1 MEEGIS
7 VISDGAGRCNLRD
20 TSVMNSGYD
29 SRANLYELLGIA
41 HDASFEEIEA
51 AYRRAAQ
58 YWHPDRNKSPN
69 ASKMMRLVNKARSTL
84 MDPERRAAYDRDN
97 SYDSS
102 TGGSTPEGD
111 ASHPERH
118 SSESGSTSSHNGNG
132 RNGGNATEN
141 SDTPGSRSPK
151 IGQSNAILVAISA
164 AILIIVVLLIGGFIG
179 SSNGTSNGS
188 TNRSTPTD
196 QVAKWPTLTSQSPT
210 EVARILAPISTSTP
224 ATSWTPVPVLSPTC
238 LNHIYPASAPS
249 FDDDVIAYE
258 TLPSGV
264 AVFDH
269 QVGDGSAL
277 EMDSNMSVHY
287 TGFFDDGCVFDT
299 TYTRGAPATFKLN
312 NLIQGWQFGM
322 ADMLEGGKRR
332 IRIPSDLVYGDAG
345 LNISGFVIPGGAT
358 LIFEVYV
365 VELL

>member
-1 MEEGIS
+1 
-7 VISDGAGRCNLRD
+7 
-20 TSVMNSGYD
+20 MNSGYD

-69 ASKMMRLVNKARSTL
+69 ASKMIRLVNNARSTL
-84 MDPERRAAYDRDN
+84 MDPERRAEYDRDN

-102 TGGSTPEGD
+102 TGGSPSEGD
-111 ASHPERH
+111 NSHPERL
-118 SSESGSTSSHNGNG
+118 SSESGSISSQNGNDS
-132 RNGGNATEN
+132 NGGNAPEN
-141 SDTPGSRSPK
+141 SDTPRSRSAK
-151 IGQSNAILVAISA
+151 IGQSIAILVGIST
-164 AILIIVVLLIGGFIG
+164 AILIIVVLLIDGFVG
-179 SSNGTSNGS
+179 SSNGTRE
-188 TNRSTPTD
+188 RSTTA
-196 QVAKWPTLTSQSPT
+196 QVARWPTITSQ
-210 EVARILAPISTSTP
+210 LAPISTSTP
-224 ATSWTPVPVLSPTC
+224 VTSWTPVPVLSPIC
-238 LNHIYPASAPS
+238 LNHIYPASAPA
-249 FDDDVIAYE
+249 FDDDGVVAYK

-269 QVGDGSAL
+269 WVGDGSAL

-299 TYTRGAPATFKLN
+299 THTRGVPATLKLN

-332 IRIPSDLVYGDAG
+332 IRIPSDLAYGDAG